1 MHWASVELLVDR
13 AQAVRPDFQVTEGNA
28 QAVSE
33 LCYRLDGIPLALE
46 LAAARAQVM
55 TPAQMVAELEHRFD
69 FLVSRKR
76 DVEHRH
82 QTLRAAME
90 WSYRLLSPQLQ
101 RLFAGLSIFRGGWTA
116 QAAEAV
122 CGEPQALEHL
132 EELRECSLI
141 LAEQTQGEIRFRM
154 LETLREYAAEQL
166 DPEEDAALR
175 HRHAEYYLALAEK
188 AEPKLKGEHEALWLD
203 KLETEHDNL
212 RAALA
217 WFKSAEDGAEPH
229 LRLAKSLGS
238 FWDTRGYYK
247 EGRTHLEE
255 ALAREGVGGPTTLR
269 AGALIWAAWLAVE
282 LLDYATASSL
292 CQESL
297 EIAQGLED
305 KKAVARAL
313 SGLAHALSRQGA
325 IRRDEARA
333 LYERCMAIHREL
345 DDRGGISA
353 IFHSLALL
361 HISQARSALCPVHEY
376 EAALHLQ
383 EQSVAIMREV
393 GSKSSLA
400 KGLWLLGM
408 AVDGVG
414 DTARAVA
421 LTEEAYA
428 LAREVGDKWMVLVT
442 ARDLAE
448 LARKRGD
455 HETAD
460 AFEEERRIYTRQ
472 LYGDGAGPSR

>member
-188 AEPKLKGEHEALWLD
+188 DHAACSFLQWFVDEQVEEEASAQEIRDKLKLAG
-203 KLETEHDNL
+203 DN
-212 RAALA
+212 
-217 WFKSAEDGAEPH
+217 GAVLYMIDQE
-229 LRLAKSLGS
+229 LG
-238 FWDTRGYYK
+238 
-247 EGRTHLEE
+247 GRP
-255 ALAREGVGGPTTLR
+255 ASPAPGAPP
-269 AGALIWAAWLAVE
+269 AGA
-282 LLDYATASSL
+282 
-292 CQESL
+292 
-297 EIAQGLED
+297 
-305 KKAVARAL
+305 
-313 SGLAHALSRQGA
+313 
-325 IRRDEARA
+325 
-333 LYERCMAIHREL
+333 
-345 DDRGGISA
+345 
-353 IFHSLALL
+353 
-361 HISQARSALCPVHEY
+361 
-376 EAALHLQ
+376 
-383 EQSVAIMREV
+383 
-393 GSKSSLA
+393 
-400 KGLWLLGM
+400 
-408 AVDGVG
+408 
-414 DTARAVA
+414 
-421 LTEEAYA
+421 
-428 LAREVGDKWMVLVT
+428 
-442 ARDLAE
+442 
-448 LARKRGD
+448 
-455 HETAD
+455 
-460 AFEEERRIYTRQ
+460 
-472 LYGDGAGPSR
+472 